1 MKIYEIV
8 AEKYYPVEEDR
19 LDEFVP
25 IIAGLSIGGVISA
38 ITVVLA
44 AMSFADIIK
53 FIGKYNEDPSKIS
66 QDEWNDLFIDVML
79 LAIPGVAKLGRGV
92 VVKMLPKKIVSKGG
106 KWLNAKVSDLWK
118 KKNPKFNQE
127 YRAKLKQ
134 AKIDYPKS
142 QLAQR
147 TARIKF
153 KAGQKVK
160 EIGSAYNWVVSLGGT
175 VYYIQDYYENIGLLE
190 EEWREWVESTKNNT
204 PLKMPN
210 RFADMSY
217 SDAEAKFDS
226 ERNTLLGKAS
236 LGVITSS
243 GFALK
248 LLNTVT
254 GLGLKGS
261 VALFKGGGVVSGG
274 AGTVAFGLMNGIGR
288 LMAGIVGN
296 TATGA
301 VGKTALMTWLETTS
315 EGKAFQQSV
324 VIQMLYSGIGWV
336 TDKILQG
343 LRAGYEYLQKL
354 AKKLGINLPDLSN
367 KLKPGGGSQKPD
379 KELKDK
385 ADQAEKERQSKTVNV
400 GDITVTDYD
409 GYLLNN
415 PVELQAPDVLNSIK
429 IAKIDG
435 KPHPL
440 KGIPLKPGVDYSQVF
455 KALGPQS
462 SWV

>member
-38 ITVVLA
+38 ISVVLA

-127 YRAKLKQ
+127 YRQKLKQ

-147 TARIKF
+147 AARIKF
-153 KAGQKVK
+153 RAADKLKS
-160 EIGSAYNWVVSLGGT
+160 ISSAYNWVVNIGGSA
-175 VYYIQDYYENIGLLE
+175 YYIKDYYEQEGLLVAE
-190 EEWREWVESTKNNT
+190 WEEWKASVKNNT

-210 RFADMSY
+210 RFADLSY
-217 SDAEAKFDS
+217 TDAEAKFDS

-236 LGVITSS
+236 LGVITST
-243 GFALK
+243 GFAPK
-248 LLNTVT
+248 LLGFIT
-254 GLGLKGS
+254 GTGFKISLAGFKAGS
-261 VALFKGGGVVSGG
+261 VGIGGS
-274 AGTVAFGLMNGIGR
+274 ATVAFGVMNGMSK
-288 LMAGIVGN
+288 LMQGILGN
-296 TATGA
+296 TATGV
-301 VGKTALMTWLETTS
+301 VGRTALIGWLETTD

-324 VIQMLYSGIGWV
+324 IVQGIFSGLGWF
-336 TDKILQG
+336 TDKVLML
-343 LRAGYEYLQKL
+343 LRAGY
-354 AKKLGINLPDLSN
+354 KKLQEIAAQFGIRIPDLPSSVT
-367 KLKPGGGSQKPD
+367 PGGGSQKPD

-385 ADQAEKERQSKTVNV
+385 EEKAEKERQDKMVRVGNV
-400 GDITVTDYD
+400 KVTDYD
-409 GYLLNN
+409 GYLINN
-415 PVELQAPDVLNSIK
+415 PVELQAADVLDA
-429 IAKIDG
+429 IASAKYNN